1 MYWLRGL
8 FVLVFVMVGALVLL
22 PFHFPWSLVLPLL
35 MMVALFVVL
44 VEGVMEKIRP
54 RDALPFFVG
63 LAFALFLGREGAMA
77 IARWPVFQSYAR
89 PVYVLAYL
97 AIVYVILAYAFVHR
111 DRLTFFRWFYQ
122 LESPRRN
129 CRPKIVDTSAIIDG
143 RLLGVARTGFLEG
156 ELMIPRFVIAELQRI
171 ADSRD
176 HHRRT
181 KGRRGLDLLKELQKL
196 KTPRV
201 VIVQDEV
208 PEARDVD
215 SKLVVLSRKK
225 RAALITTDYNLNKTA
240 EVQGV
245 RVLNINALAQELRP
259 IFLPGDRFRLF
270 VQRQGKE
277 SSQGVGYLEDGTMV
291 VVEEGAPYIGEEI
304 DVEVVTVLQSDTGRL
319 IFVRPL
325 PQKEKER

>member
-8 FVLVFVMVGALVLL
+8 FVVLFVVVGGVLL
-22 PFHFPWSLVLPLL
+22 SSFHLPPGLGVPLL
-35 MMVALFVVL
+35 LMVALGIVL
-44 VEGVMEKIRP
+44 LEGLLEKIHP

-77 IARWPVFQSYAR
+77 IARWPVFHAYA
-89 PVYVLAYL
+89 PQVFVLAYL

-122 LESPRRN
+122 LEGPRRN

-171 ADSRD
+171 ADSKD

-201 VIVQDEV
+201 VIIQDEV

-215 SKLVVLSRKK
+215 SKLVVLSRKR